1 MQEVILVL
9 NIGSASIK
17 FSLYSVPL
25 LQSLFSGHVDI
36 STSDLTIT
44 IKDDKQKTIYQE
56 TIAEENYQRQQ
67 EHALKLVFEWLHQ
80 QASFL
85 LVQAVGHRVVHGG
98 EKFSS
103 PKRID
108 KKVILEL
115 KKLIPLAPLHQPYN
129 IAGIKAVLKSRANLF
144 QVACFDTA
152 FHAQE
157 SSVAR
162 CYALPENISPL
173 AIKSYGFH
181 GLSYQ
186 YITEILPKEIAH
198 QKNIIAHLGNGASLC
213 ATENKKSVATTMGF
227 TALDGLPMGTRCGSV
242 DPGVILYLLSI
253 GMNLKDITELLYNQ
267 SGLLGVSGIS
277 SDMRVLLNSKE
288 PTAKKAIELFVY
300 RTAREIGSLIA
311 ALEGLDNLIFTA
323 GIGENSASIR
333 QLICEKLAWLN
344 IKISLEDN
352 LKNTKNISAK
362 ESAIKIWVIP
372 TNEEKVIA
380 ELTLNLWRTHLK
392 IK

>member
-323 GIGENSASIR
+323 GIGEKSASIR